1 MHASIPKEITEY
13 HEKIM
18 FGLSIRQLCCFGAA
32 ILAGVATWLFCAKIL
47 RLSFEIMSYVII
59 AEAAPFMALGFIRKD
74 GLPFEKYAAL
84 VIRHRL
90 GRLRLHF
97 EAAPISAAAPDGV
110 NNAAAPRKE
119 KRNFHARF
127 IQQVHPQREC
137 EIFTVTKK
145 DRQRKRKAAQRK
157 IAAARQ
163 EYRAAKRG
171 AEKAAAAAGVA
182 KNYLPMPQIPADVR
196 GRRL

>member
-1 MHASIPKEITEY
+1 VHASIPKEITEY

-18 FGLSIRQLCCFGAA
+18 FGLSIRQLCCFSAA
-32 ILAGVATWLFCAKIL
+32 ILAGVATWLLCARVL
-47 RLSFEIMSYVII
+47 RLSLNTVSYVVI

-84 VIRHRL
+84 VIRHRI

-97 EAAPISAAAPDGV
+97 EAAPVLLTAPGVSNAAP
-110 NNAAAPRKE
+110 PRKE
-119 KRNFHARF
+119 KRNFHAWFVR
-127 IQQVHPQREC
+127 QNHSRLEY
-137 EIFTVTKK
+137 EGFTVTKK
-145 DRQRKRKAAQRK
+145 ARQRKRKAAQRK

-171 AEKAAAAAGVA
+171 AEKAAAAAGGA
-182 KNYLPMPQIPADVR
+182 KKYLPVHQVSTDVR